1 VIGGRRVPRGALYE
15 RRVPQVGDAVIGS
28 DRGKIGEVEEVVTP
42 DGEKPGHLRVPRGVI
57 LEYRSHVPTGL
68 RS

>member
-1 VIGGRRVPRGALYE
+1 MEVDEFLAALSTSAE
-15 RRVPQVGDAVIGS
+15 SPQVGVAVIGS

-57 LEYRSHVPTGL
+57 LEYRSHAPTGL